1 MTEPKNNYEA
11 LVLALRLAIDAPT
24 EEQAEK
30 ATKMAEEFASTLNEF
45 DIDRAK
51 KEAQGNVAT

>member
-1 MTEPKNNYEA
+1 MTGPKNNYEA
-11 LVLALRLAIDAPT
+11 LVIALRLAVDAPT

-45 DIDRAK
+45 YIDRAK
-51 KEAQGNVAT
+51 REANDEV

>member
-45 DIDRAK
+45 DIDRAN

>member
-11 LVLALRLAIDAPT
+11 LVIALKLAIDAPT
-24 EEQAEK
+24 EEQADK

-45 DIDRAK
+45 DIERAK
-51 KEAQGNVAT
+51 KEAQGNDAT